1 MILCEF
7 VKKECNLA
15 NFTISNGSSY
25 EEILIN
31 FKWLT
36 TKIFGLLSWNLTK
49 RFLVKQRND

>member
-1 MILCEF
+1 MWLIWKKNDHVKMMILCEF

-36 TKIFGLLSWNLTK
+36 TKIFGLLS
-49 RFLVKQRND
+49 